1 MSLTANQAYEFTITG
16 LSQYAQIE
24 LGTAAGLAADGAS
37 ASAIVSTSPGSA
49 ATQNIYFMPSTSGTY
64 YVDLSDSY
72 GVVPESYTV
81 SVVTTTADYTDNPT
95 HPGSLAVGGTAKGK
109 LTNVGQHDWVAVTLT
124 ANQAY
129 EFTITGLS
137 QYAEVAVGTA
147 EALSGDG
154 TVAFAVPSTDAGLGS
169 AATLNMYF
177 MPSASG
183 TYYVDLSDGY
193 GVVPESY
200 TLNVVTTT
208 ADYTDNPT
216 HPGSLAVGGSTTG
229 ELTNI
234 GQHDWVAVTLTA
246 NQAYEFTITGLSQY
260 AQIELGTAAGLSG
273 DGDGAFAIPSTDT
286 GLGSAVTQ
294 NMYFMPSVSGTYYVD
309 LSDGY
314 ATVPESYTLSVVT
327 TTADYTDNPT
337 HPGAATIG
345 GPPPPPTDFY
355 GNGHSD
361 LLLQNSSGE
370 PFIYEMNG
378 TSVAG
383 GGSLTNPGPSWHIKA
398 TGDFN
403 DDGYADILGQNDN
416 GAVAIWEMNGTTVI
430 GGGSIGNPG
439 PSWHAIATGD
449 FYDNG
454 YSDILFQN
462 SNGEAYIWEMN
473 GTTVIGGGSVGNPGP
488 SWHAVATGDFYD
500 NGYSDILCAE
510 QQRRGVHLGVDRHHS
525 GRRRQPRQSWAELA
539 RRRHRRFLRQRLF
552 RYSVPE
558 RQRGR
563 RRSGR

>member
-1 MSLTANQAYEFTITG
+1 MTTTADYTDNPTDPGLLAVGGRTSGKLTNIGQDDWVAVSLTANQAYEFTITG

-273 DGDGAFAIPSTDT
+273 DGDGAFATPSTDT

-314 ATVPESYTLSVVT
+314 AAVPESYTLSVVT

-337 HPGAATIG
+337 HPGSATVA

-378 TSVAG
+378 TSVVGRRQSRQPRAE
-383 GGSLTNPGPSWHIKA
+383 LAHQ
-398 TGDFN
+398 GDRRF
-403 DDGYADILGQNDN
+403 
-416 GAVAIWEMNGTTVI
+416 
-430 GGGSIGNPG
+430 
-439 PSWHAIATGD
+439 
-449 FYDNG
+449 
-454 YSDILFQN
+454 
-462 SNGEAYIWEMN
+462 
-473 GTTVIGGGSVGNPGP
+473 
-488 SWHAVATGDFYD
+488 
-500 NGYSDILCAE
+500 
-510 QQRRGVHLGVDRHHS
+510 QRRRLCRHPVAERQRGRRHLGDERHQRD
-525 GRRRQPRQSWAELA
+525 RRRQSRQSRAELA
-539 RRRHRRFLRQRLF
+539 RDRHRRFLRQRLF
-552 RYSVPE
+552 RHPVAE
-558 RQRGR
+558 QQRR
-563 RRSGR
+563 SCRSGR